1 GEILGIGGLAGHGK
15 VGIANGVIGL
25 YQSTGR
31 VFANGGELKLNDPK
45 SALEAGMAFV
55 SEDRR
60 GVGLLLDESI
70 EMNIALTAMQVQGK
84 FLRPGGIS
92 ALRLADEG
100 QIREHALQV
109 IKDLDI
115 RCTGPEQLVRRLSGG
130 NQQKVCLARAFT
142 MHPQVLWVS
151 EPTRG
156 IDVGAKQLV
165 LDLLVDFNRKHGM
178 TIIMTSSELAE
189 LRKICDRIVIVYRGQ
204 IAGVLPPDASD
215 VEFGLIMAGKGVARK
230 EAG

>member
-1 GEILGIGGLAGHGK
+1 VARYLGIGGLAGHGK
-15 VGIANGVIGL
+15 VGIANGVMGL
-25 YQSTGR
+25 YPSTGR
-31 VFANGGELKLNDPK
+31 VFANGSELKAERSK
-45 SALEAGMAFV
+45 RALEAGMAFV

-70 EMNIALTAMQVQGK
+70 EMNIALTAMQVQGQVLASGRH
-84 FLRPGGIS
+84 FPS
-92 ALRLADEG
+92 LRLADEG
-100 QIREHALQV
+100 RIREHALQV

-189 LRKICDRIVIVYRGQ
+189 LRKVCDRIVIS
-204 IAGVLPPDASD
+204 IAGRLQACFRRMLRMWSLAS
-215 VEFGLIMAGKGVARK
+215 
-230 EAG
+230 